1 MSADNT
7 TNNSNPADINAVKI
21 DPVNWAKK
29 GNKLMYGN
37 VKDLTIDP
45 LLNVRFH
52 GGVEVFAGVTPIDT
66 YDIPSM
72 KADVVT
78 GGGINTPILVSV
90 RADGKKIVLQ
100 GNRRTRAGQ
109 ELEADPTTPPDLL
122 KTLRERTP
130 MILMHGLTP
139 TQEIELVNDQTQKP
153 FLRSEVV
160 RQVFALR
167 KMKWSFPQIAAAMW
181 ETLGKLTGNAK
192 KVAEVRAITDPTLKK
207 DKIKTWLKGTL
218 DDYYISACDL
228 GPVVQQYVLMS
239 EMVIDGVLPPDA
251 PKPYVIMTTNSQ
263 KRVALLNKAKAADG
277 PKWSGVMLI
286 EGSEFKKAID
296 ELHAIDYGTKT
307 PTPKKDTQKMLDRK
321 SVEGMKDS
329 FSSRA
334 SKAMIERI
342 LGGPAPDLDTV
353 DSYAAMMEAK
363 KLVVEQMLPR
373 LKPEIAGLMRLVF
386 LNPDP
391 NDFVDALEM
400 NLVEDTATSDA
411 PAEMPTAD
419 DGEYKLTDGN
429 NPDPEIV
436 QGDEGPVAD
445 ADENAA
451 A

>member
-1 MSADNT
+1 MTAPNATT
-7 TNNSNPADINAVKI
+7 TNNATIADINMVKI

-29 GNKLMYGN
+29 GNKLVYGN

-52 GGVEVFAGVTPIDT
+52 GDVEVFAGVKPVDT

-72 KADVVT
+72 KVDVVN

-90 RADGKKIVLQ
+90 RADNTKIVLQ

-109 ELEADPTTPPDLL
+109 ELEADPTTPADLL
-122 KTLRERTP
+122 KALRERTP

-153 FLRSEVV
+153 FMRSEVV
-160 RQVFALR
+160 RQIFALR

-192 KVAEVRAITDPTLKK
+192 KVAEVRAITDPALKR

-228 GPVVQQYVLMS
+228 GPIVQQYVLMS
-239 EMVIDGVLPPDA
+239 EMLIDGVLPADA
-251 PKPYVIMTTNSQ
+251 PKPYVLMTKNSQ

-286 EGSEFKKAID
+286 EGSEFKKCID

-307 PTPKKDTQKMLDRK
+307 ETPKTTTAKMLDRK
-321 SVEGMKDS
+321 SIEGMKDS
-329 FSSRA
+329 FSSRTA
-334 SKAMIERI
+334 KSLIERI

-353 DSYAAMMEAK
+353 DSFAGMMEAK
-363 KLVVEQMLPR
+363 RMVVEQMLPR
-373 LKPEIAGLMRLVF
+373 LKPEIAGLLRLIF

-400 NLVEDTATSDA
+400 QCVEEPAESQPADDTMSVEDMVNEGA
-411 PAEMPTAD
+411 PAND
-419 DGEYKLTDGN
+419 
-429 NPDPEIV
+429 
-436 QGDEGPVAD
+436 
-445 ADENAA
+445 
-451 A
+451 